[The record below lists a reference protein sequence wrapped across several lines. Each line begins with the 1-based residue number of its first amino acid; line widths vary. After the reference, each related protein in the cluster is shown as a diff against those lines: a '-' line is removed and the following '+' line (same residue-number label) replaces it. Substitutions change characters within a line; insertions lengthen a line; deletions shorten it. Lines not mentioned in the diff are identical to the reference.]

1 MAATTAKISA
11 TPPRSTFARRGVG
24 RLVMSLC
31 EDAARAAG
39 FRRAEMM
46 ATLSGEPL
54 YRACGYTPIEQV
66 AAPGPG
72 GVAVPLVRMGKALD

>member
-1 MAATTAKISA
+1 MA
-11 TPPRSTFARRGVG
+11 
-24 RLVMSLC
+24 LC

-54 YRACGYTPIEQV
+54 YRACGYTPIERIE
-66 AAPGPG
+66 APGPG
-72 GVAVPLVRMGKALD
+72 GVAVPLIRMGKALAAP